1 MCQGKATL
9 GLMRW
14 HNGHPGMSSG
24 GESLSFLQRP
34 ATETVLVIQ
43 GENEVVVDDGQADN
57 NDWRRELMNYIS
69 NPGSTRDRKIQ
80 RQTLKYTIIEGIL
93 HRHTSEG
100 LSLKCLSKEEAKIT
114 VGGVHEGMCGAHQDV
129 HKMKW
134 LLRRSGVYWSS
145 MLVDCFKYA
154 KGCEAYQQ
162 FGKLQIAPASMLHP
176 IIKPWPF
183 RGWSLDFIGEVHPA
197 STKGH
202 QFVLMAI
209 DYFTKWAEAVPL
221 KNMAHQELIRFVMED
236 IVYRFGIPQ
245 TLTTDQG
252 PTFISQQ
259 FREFAT
265 SFGIKL
271 LNSSPYYAR
280 ANGQAEANNKIMIS
294 LIKKRLKRSLGDG
307 M

>member
-1 MCQGKATL
+1 LSGELNDYRVKCL
-9 GLMRW
+9 GLVASFKTFIIDHVSREGNTRANALAQQASRYIIRW
-14 HNGHPGMSSG
+14 GKFG
-24 GESLSFLQRP
+24 FLQRP

-93 HRHTSEG
+93 HRRTSEG
-100 LSLKCLSKEEAKIT
+100 LSLKCLSKEEAKVT
-114 VGGVHEGMCGAHQDV
+114 VGEVHEGMCGAHQDV

-154 KGCEAYQQ
+154 KGCEACQQ
-162 FGKLQIAPASMLHP
+162 FGKLQIASASMLHP

-197 STKGH
+197 SMKGH
-202 QFVLMAI
+202 QFVLMAT

-221 KNMAHQELIRFVMED
+221 KNMAHQELI
-236 IVYRFGIPQ
+236 
-245 TLTTDQG
+245 
-252 PTFISQQ
+252 
-259 FREFAT
+259 
-265 SFGIKL
+265 
-271 LNSSPYYAR
+271 
-280 ANGQAEANNKIMIS
+280 
-294 LIKKRLKRSLGDG
+294 
-307 M
+307 